1 MFIFLHKQFYHL
13 LLLLFVLSLV
23 GGSIFL
29 DFKVFGVQFYA
40 YRLIVLFG
48 LAYFLFT
55 KKLVLYTSTYSKY
68 VFWFFLFWLLYGACS
83 LYWCPDRTQGFK
95 ELIYIF
101 IGFSTYLF
109 LLSLKERIHK
119 FEEKFAESWI
129 FVFFIIVVFSIN
141 EIITKS
147 HFKSSFT
154 ESIEKFGEAHKINSV
169 PVFTFDNPNHFAIY
183 LCITIIL
190 SVYLILKRIKPQWN
204 AFAIICSLFLLSYM
218 ESRFSQLFI
227 VFLIGLILYYKR
239 TLFINWRF
247 YKYLKWGSIGLGVL
261 LIASVA
267 VIFIGR
273 AQTSETA
280 DKVDSGTYSI
290 FVDANENFNP
300 LDSTSLDSKLLND
313 ICLAIAVEVDQ
324 RIVLQQEQVKTKY
337 VDLKKYQKGD
347 LLLFESNPFLK
358 KISFPIAIALL
369 SIGVVLIIRKK
380 KENRFVLVV
389 FSGFIGL
396 LLVGIFSH
404 HPFERVNEK
413 WSRFVIMEN
422 QDQRRLDSTARDL
435 ITQENRIKRVSIQNA
450 TAQKYMN
457 GESLTL
463 KKIDIPIILG
473 EEKGSDAIR
482 KDLALNGLYFLK
494 NSHFLGV
501 GAGGYAALTQRG
513 QGKYEVGTIDSPH
526 SLIIEMVAQY
536 GVLITLFFII
546 LLIYPL
552 IFLFKKFRRRSWNN
566 NHLVLTA
573 LIVCFVLMG
582 NSNSSS
588 FPLPIIWIN
597 FTLIILFFN
606 KLVSANEKKNDST
619 N

>member
-1 MFIFLHKQFYHL
+1 MLIFLQKQFYHL

-55 KKLVLYTSTYSKY
+55 KKLVLYRSTYSKY
-68 VFWFFLFWLLYGACS
+68 VFWFFSFWLLYGACS
-83 LYWCPDRTQGFK
+83 LYWCPDRVQGFK

-109 LLSLKERIHK
+109 LLSLKERVHK
-119 FEEKFAESWI
+119 FEEKFAGSWM

-147 HFKSSFT
+147 HFTSSFT

-190 SVYLILKRIKPQWN
+190 SVYLIFKRVKPQWN
-204 AFAIICSLFLLSYM
+204 AFAIICCLFLLSYM

-227 VFLIGLILYYKR
+227 VFLTGLILYYKR
-239 TLFINWRF
+239 TLFSNWRF

-261 LIASVA
+261 LLVGVA

-273 AQTSETA
+273 GQASETA
-280 DKVDSGTYSI
+280 NKVDPGTYSI
-290 FVDANENFNP
+290 FIDANENFNP
-300 LDSTSLDSKLLND
+300 LDSTSLDAREVNG
-313 ICLAIAVEVDQ
+313 ICLAIAVKVDQ
-324 RIVLQQEQVKTKY
+324 RIVLKQEQVKTKY

-347 LLLFESNPFLK
+347 LLLFESYPFLK
-358 KISFPIAIALL
+358 KISFPITIALL
-369 SIGVVLIIRKK
+369 AIGIVLIIRKK
-380 KENRFVLVV
+380 KKNGFVLVV

-396 LLVGIFSH
+396 FLVGIFSR

-422 QDQRRLDSTARDL
+422 QDQRRIDSTARDL
-435 ITQENRIKRVSIQNA
+435 ITQENSIKIVSIQNT

-463 KKIDIPIILG
+463 KKIDIPIILIEG
-473 EEKGSDAIR
+473 KESDAIR
-482 KDLALNGLYFLK
+482 KHLTLNGLYFLK

-501 GAGGYAALTQRG
+501 GAGGYATLIQRG
-513 QGKYEVGTIDSPH
+513 EGKYDVGTVDSPH
-526 SLIIEMVAQY
+526 SLIIEMVSQY
-536 GVLITLFFII
+536 GVLITLFFIC
-546 LLIYPL
+546 LLIYPF
-552 IFLFKKFRRRSWNN
+552 IFLFNEFRRKNR
-566 NHLVLTA
+566 NHLILTA
-573 LIVCFVLMG
+573 LLVCFVIMG
-582 NSNSSS
+582 NSNSTS
-588 FPLPIIWIN
+588 FPLPIIWVN

-606 KLVSANEKKNDST
+606 KLASAKEKKHDST